1 MIIYIIS
8 KCFQYIEFQKF
19 LSVYYYYYIYD
30 YIYSIQ
36 MFPTVHIFQKS
47 VTSPRQ
53 TEHPVSAL
61 DLGLNVATAFLG
73 VLVFVYGLQGS
84 LETLWKEMGCP

>member
-1 MIIYIIS
+1 
-8 KCFQYIEFQKF
+8 
-19 LSVYYYYYIYD
+19 
-30 YIYSIQ
+30 

-84 LETLWKEMGCP
+84 LETLWKEMGCPWPDFGDFWDFWEDFWER